1 MGLIFR
7 NKGPEPTPEPE
18 PAQWVDKYDNEDREA
33 EAEEI
38 EWRRRLRLENYSL
51 LRSLV
56 TDLPEYDR
64 DTICQLC
71 GYDRS
76 NTTATN
82 VICLGG
88 RIVSQQRWS
97 NSMLTMN
104 PVSVK
109 VLCRD
114 CPNCKNSWWEKPLNW
129 EEWMKGFKNE
139 QQ

>member
-7 NKGPEPTPEPE
+7 NKGPEPMPEPVE
-18 PAQWVDKYDNEDREA
+18 WTDEDEDREA
-33 EAEEI
+33 EQEEI
-38 EWRRRLRLENYSL
+38 EWRRRLRLENYAL

-71 GYDRS
+71 GYDRAT
-76 NTTATN
+76 TTATN
-82 VICLGG
+82 VICLSG
-88 RIVSQQRWS
+88 RIASLQRWR
-97 NSMLTMN
+97 NSLLTMD
-104 PVSVK
+104 PISVK